1 MNDIDKTLQER
12 LHTHGDFRINALVS
26 QQLKAVVKN
35 TPNWSSMS
43 PVQHEA
49 IEVVLAKIARICV
62 GDANFKDNYRDIIGY
77 TQLAIDELDSIVGA
91 RDVVQVKTIC
101 NGEGLWELV
110 K

>member
-12 LHTHGDFRINALVS
+12 RHTHGSFQVNALVS

-35 TPNWSSMS
+35 TPNWAGMS

-77 TQLAIDELDSIVGA
+77 TQLAIDELDNIIGA
-91 RDVVQVKTIC
+91 TDVQQVKTIC
-101 NGEGLWELV
+101 NGGGQWVLA